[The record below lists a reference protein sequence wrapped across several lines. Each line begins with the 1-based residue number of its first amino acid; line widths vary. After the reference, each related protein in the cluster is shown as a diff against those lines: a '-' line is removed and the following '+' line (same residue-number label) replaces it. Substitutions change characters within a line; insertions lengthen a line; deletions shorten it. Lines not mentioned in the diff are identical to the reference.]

1 MIPYPD
7 GRAPAGPG
15 GLPAP
20 GPDAHAHSA
29 RVVVQLGAAI
39 DAAGGAVDF
48 ARYLDLVLYAPGLG
62 YYSAGATRFGGAGDF
77 VTAPELGPAFAGS
90 LAAVARRLAAELPA
104 LTILEFGAG
113 SGALAAELLRA
124 LADAPPARYLIL
136 EVSADLRARQRE
148 RLAAEVPALL
158 PRVEWLDAPPATPVD
173 GLVVANEV
181 VDALPWH
188 ACGLAGGLLRER
200 CVTRSGDGFG
210 WVERPAPAHLAAAAA
225 AAGIDAGALP
235 DGYRFE
241 LRPRAAGFI
250 GTLADCLGRGLAL
263 VVDYGGSR
271 RELYHPDR
279 AAGTLRCHYRHHA
292 HDDPFLWPGLQDIT
306 AWVDFSALADAA
318 RGAGLAVAAYGT
330 QAHFLLATGIL
341 ERVRADADAAGRARA
356 AHEVGRLLLPGE
368 LGERFKVLVLGRAAP
383 AWASGLVMR
392 DLRPAL

>member
-1 MIPYPD
+1 MTPHPD
-7 GRAPAGPG
+7 GRAPAAPG

-20 GPDAHAHSA
+20 GPDARAHSA
-29 RVVVQLGAAI
+29 RLAAQVGAAI

-48 ARYLDLVLYAPGLG
+48 AAYLDLVLYAPGLG
-62 YYSAGATRFGGAGDF
+62 YYSAGATRFGAAGDF
-77 VTAPELGPAFAGS
+77 ITAPELGPAFAGS
-90 LAAVARRLAAELPA
+90 VAAVARRLAGDLPA

-113 SGALAAELLRA
+113 SGALAVELLRA

-148 RLAAEVPALL
+148 RLAAAVPGLL
-158 PRVEWLDAPPATPVD
+158 SRVEWLDAPPATPVD
-173 GLVVANEV
+173 GLVIANEV

-188 ACGLAGGLLRER
+188 ACRLAGGALVER
-200 CVTRSGDGFG
+200 CVGRAGDGFG
-210 WVERPAPAHLAAAAA
+210 WVDRPVPPPLAVAAA

-235 DGYRFE
+235 DGYTFE
-241 LRPRAAGFI
+241 LRPRAAGFA

-271 RELYHPDR
+271 RELYHPGR
-279 AAGTLRCHYRHHA
+279 GAGTLRCHYRHHA

-306 AWVDFSALADAA
+306 AWVDFSAMADAA
-318 RGAGLAVAAYGT
+318 TAAGLAVAAYGT

-341 ERVRADADAAGRARA
+341 ERVRADADAATRARA